1 MRPKEVIEKWV
12 EAFNNANVTDLISF
26 YGDEA
31 INYQVPNTPIQ
42 GKEEIKKMFEEEF
55 AQAKMVCIIENILK
69 MVNGQF

>member
-42 GKEEIKKMFEEEF
+42 GKEEIKK
-55 AQAKMVCIIENILK
+55 CLK
-69 MVNGQF
+69 KNLLKLKWFVL